1 MSVECKIQPRGLS
14 DCHDFVMP
22 ARKKLSYVS
31 TITFI
36 LIDIGESEVK
46 NGGSI
51 KFDLFNMG
59 SDRRTCEKGI
69 EIRGF
74 GRLAVDGRRMVDG
87 GMQIGA

>member
-1 MSVECKIQPRGLS
+1 MNCKIQARGLGN
-14 DCHDFVMP
+14 CHDFVMP
-22 ARKKLSYVS
+22 VRKKLACVS

-36 LIDIGESEVK
+36 LIDIAESEVK

-59 SDRRTCEKGI
+59 SDRRTCEKSI

-74 GRLAVDGRRMVDG
+74 GRLAVDGRRMVDR
-87 GMQIGA
+87 GM